1 MPIKITRHK
10 PLDQRYFFKEENSF
24 QFYIFESHDA
34 TNSVTFIKKIMT
46 SVESLKLSWYNSFNG
61 FNRTE
66 KWAVVTRSHVHRQSE
81 IITSTSTNVRFN

>member
-46 SVESLKLSWYNSFNG
+46 SVESLKLS
-61 FNRTE
+61 
-66 KWAVVTRSHVHRQSE
+66 
-81 IITSTSTNVRFN
+81 